1 MARAV
6 LRARVTVA
14 AGQARDDAGFFAELR
29 EAGVLVRLRYSET
42 TPGEVTGYAVALPR
56 HAGQDGEPRW
66 YGGARRARG
75 REAGARAEPTRPRR
89 GGSPP
94 RARRYGLGGGRRVPC
109 HRPGDP

>member
-14 AGQARDDAGFFAELR
+14 AGQAWDDAGFFALLR

-42 TPGEVTGYAVALPR
+42 TPGEVTGYAVALSG

-66 YGGARRARG
+66 YGGARLA
-75 REAGARAEPTRPRR
+75 
-89 GGSPP
+89 S
-94 RARRYGLGGGRRVPC
+94 GLTLP
-109 HRPGDP
+109 